1 VVIPIEN
8 AFLYVVPLYLRAE
21 GTNFPQLKRVIVAT
35 GDKVVM
41 RPGLDEALAA
51 LFGTGEATPV
61 PGVTATVSQTNASQ
75 STTKTDQERQQL
87 AAAQRAIDSLRALL
101 NASPGKQ

>member
-1 VVIPIEN
+1 MIPIEN

-41 RPGLDEALAA
+41 RPGLEEALAA
-51 LFGTGEATPV
+51 LFGTGEATSV
-61 PGVTATVSQTNASQ
+61 PGVTATVPQTNASQ
-75 STTKTDQERQQL
+75 SMTKTDQERQQL
-87 AAAQRAIDSLRALL
+87 AAAQRAIDSLKALL